1 MTTSEA
7 KVLLMM
13 HSFRHPDIHHPK
25 METGFLGSLRP
36 YCGLKVENFHEVMT
50 ALRVMAPSL
59 QESRVDRDM
68 VGALWSICDLSYSW
82 GVHPGGMLRR
92 NDLITPSDVERLER
106 WSNCI
111 SYASRMLLGGDAS
124 DAAIVEAFHGCDCK
138 ETWLK

>member
-1 MTTSEA
+1 
-7 KVLLMM
+7 M
-13 HSFRHPDIHHPK
+13 HSFSHPDIHHPK

-82 GVHPGGMLRR
+82 GVHPDGMLRR
-92 NDLITPSDVERLER
+92 NDLIAPSDVERLKR
-106 WSNCI
+106 WGNCI
-111 SYASRMLLGGDAS
+111 SYASRILFGGVLG
-124 DAAIVEAFHGCDCK
+124 DAAIAEAFYSYDSN
-138 ETWLK
+138 ET